1 MRSWMLPA
9 GSDGFDKLYQAELP
23 DPVAGPGEVLIAPRA
38 WSINYRDFA
47 VAAGK
52 YFGGALK
59 APAIPLSDG
68 AGLVLAVGAGVT
80 QFAPGDRVQ
89 GSFFMD
95 WIDGPQKMGRAL
107 GDGFAPG
114 MLAEQVVLPATAVV
128 KVADSLSYAEAAC
141 MPCAGVTAWNA
152 LFEGGRPISHG
163 SRVLVLGS
171 GGVSLIALQLAR
183 AVGAD
188 VIATSSSD
196 AKLARVLDM
205 GATHGVNYKAVP
217 EWGAHVAREFGGAHK
232 VVEVGGVGTLPQS
245 MNALASEGEI
255 ALIGVLADGDPPHP
269 RALMMT
275 GGSIRGIFVGS
286 VTMARTLNAF
296 VDAHQIKPPIGA
308 SFGFDEAP
316 AAYAHAWGPDSFGKT
331 VIVRD

>member
-1 MRSWMLPA
+1 MRAWLLPE
-9 GSDGFDKLYQAELP
+9 GCESFGQLYLGELP
-23 DPVAGPGEVLIAPRA
+23 DPTPGPGEVLIAPKA

-52 YFGGALK
+52 YFGG
-59 APAIPLSDG
+59 PITQPSVPLSDG
-68 AGLVLAVGAGVT
+68 AGEVLAVGEGVT
-80 QFAPGDRVQ
+80 AFQPGDRVQ

-95 WIDGPQKMGRAL
+95 WVDGPQVMGRAL
-107 GDGFAPG
+107 GDGKAPG
-114 MLAEQVVLPATAVV
+114 MLAEKVVLPAHGVV

-152 LFEGGRPISHG
+152 LFEGGRPITAG

-171 GGVSLIALQLAR
+171 GGVSMIALQLAR
-183 AVGAD
+183 AAGAE

-196 AKLARVLDM
+196 EKLARVLAL
-205 GATHGVNYKAVP
+205 GAAHGVNYKAVP
-217 EWGAHVAREFGGAHK
+217 EWGAYVAKEFGGAHK
-232 VVEVGGVGTLPQS
+232 VVEVGGVGTLQQS

-269 RALMMT
+269 RQLMMT

-286 VTMARTLNAF
+286 VAMAIRLNAF
-296 VDAHQIKPPIGA
+296 VDAHAIKPPIGA
-308 SFGFDEAP
+308 TFAFEDAGK
-316 AAYAHAWGPDSFGKT
+316 AYAHAWGPDSFGKT
-331 VIVRD
+331 VIAL

>member
-9 GSDGFDKLYQAELP
+9 GSDGFDKLYQADQP
-23 DPVAGPGEVLIAPRA
+23 DLTPGPGEVLIGPRA

-52 YFGGALK
+52 YFGGALP

-68 AGLVLAVGAGVT
+68 AGEVLAVGAGVT
-80 QFAPGDRVQ
+80 GFAPGDRVQ
-89 GSFFMD
+89 GSFFLD

-107 GDGFAPG
+107 GDGFSPG
-114 MLAEQVVLPATAVV
+114 MLAEQVLLPASGVV
-128 KVADSLSYAEAAC
+128 KMASSLSFAEAAC

-152 LFEGGRPISHG
+152 LFEGGRPIAHG

-183 AVGAD
+183 AVGAE

-196 AKLARVLDM
+196 EKLARVLAM
-205 GATHGVNYKAVP
+205 GAAHGVNYKAIP
-217 EWGAHVAREFGGAHK
+217 EWGAHVAKEFGGAHK

-255 ALIGVLADGDPPHP
+255 ALIGVLADGAPPHP

-286 VTMARTLNAF
+286 VMMAKTLNAF
-296 VDAHQIKPPIGA
+296 VDAHHIKPPIGA

>member
-1 MRSWMLPA
+1 MRAWQLPA
-9 GSDGFDKLYQAELP
+9 GSDGFDKLYSADLP
-23 DPVAGPGEVLIAPRA
+23 DPVAGPGEVLIAPKA

-52 YFGGALK
+52 YFGGVLK

-68 AGLVLAVGAGVT
+68 AGEVLAVGEGVT
-80 QFAPGDRVQ
+80 AFKPGDRVQ
-89 GSFFMD
+89 GSFFLD

-107 GDGFAPG
+107 GDGMAPG
-114 MLAEQVVLPATAVV
+114 MLAEQVVLPASGVV
-128 KVADSLSYAEAAC
+128 KMATSLSFAEAAC

-152 LFEGGRPISHG
+152 LFEGGRPISAA

-171 GGVSLIALQLAR
+171 GGVSMIALELAR
-183 AVGAD
+183 AVGAE

-196 AKLARVLDM
+196 AKLTRVAAL
-205 GATHGVNYKAVP
+205 GAAHTVNYKAIP
-217 EWGAHVAREFGGAHK
+217 EWGAYVAKELGGAHK

-245 MNALASEGEI
+245 IAALAPEGEI
-255 ALIGVLADGDPPHP
+255 ALIGILTDGEPPHP
-269 RALMMT
+269 RALMMI

-286 VTMARTLNAF
+286 VAMAGKLNAF

-308 SFGFDEAP
+308 TFSFDQAM

-331 VIVRD
+331 VITRD